1 VKSRVVLDT
10 NQIISAGTRWINPL
24 YPNSSEAIDLVRI
37 VAREHT
43 GLYTGKIMGEYV
55 EKLLDL
61 GHPPE
66 RVKELSGL
74 LMGAFEMVRVTNR
87 KCNPAPA
94 DRDDEIFLVCAL
106 DGNADYLVSNDS
118 DLLDLKDHYN
128 PPVIL
133 DRKDALTSLECVMK

>member
-1 VKSRVVLDT
+1 MKSRVVLDT
-10 NQIISAGTRWINPL
+10 NQIISAGTRWIDPL
-24 YPNSSEAIDLVRI
+24 YVNSSEAIELVRI

-55 EKLLDL
+55 EKLLDR

-66 RVKELSGL
+66 RVTQLSGL
-74 LMGAFEMVRVTNR
+74 LMGVFEMVIVVDR
-87 KCNPAPA
+87 KCDPAPA
-94 DRDDEIFLVCAL
+94 DPDDEVFLVCAL

-118 DLLDLKDHYN
+118 DLLDLKGHYN

-133 DRKDALTSLECVMK
+133 ERKDALTALGA